1 MKLYFPM
8 SRLSTLSIASIFFA
22 NIPWSGFYVN
32 ALPTPPSQTN
42 SSTPSIGTIKLP
54 PPTGKYIVGTTNL
67 ILTDHSR
74 LETLSPTPNTTARTF
89 VAQIYY
95 PTFALKDLEKYALS
109 PYLTPGLAR
118 FTEMIHMLPDHILD
132 GVITN
137 SYVDAPVVLP
147 HGEAK
152 EVVLF
157 SAGLGNSRSYYTS
170 FHENLASMG
179 YVVIAM
185 EHLYDV
191 SFVDIPSLGDFWNTY
206 QNITVD
212 PVIEATSMSKV
223 RVGDSLFI
231 LNSLANKNSE
241 LVMGVQSL
249 IDNCGEKKK
258 LGSWWSKN
266 AKVVMYGHSLG
277 GSTSLSTMLDNKT
290 PTKIVAGLNLD
301 GTFWGSTARIP
312 NPPPSSYIVNAP
324 FLILGAPGH
333 SRVEDE
339 SWAAVFD
346 HVLKGWKRELSL
358 EGATHGTYTDFPS
371 IVDLFGVRSFLPKD
385 LVDEVVGT
393 ISGVRSLEVIRE
405 VIVCLVSFAF
415 RGDNECKKLLDGA
428 GKNQWREIDFKF

>member
-1 MKLYFPM
+1 M
-8 SRLSTLSIASIFFA
+8 SRISTLSIAGIFFA
-22 NIPWSGFYVN
+22 NLSWSGFYVN
-32 ALPTPPSQTN
+32 ALPAPPSQTN
-42 SSTPSIGTIKLP
+42 TSTLSFGTIKLP
-54 PPTGKYIVGTTNL
+54 PPTGKYVVGTTNL

-74 LETLSPTPNTTARTF
+74 LENLSPTPNTTARTF

-95 PTFALKDLEKYALS
+95 PTFPLKNLKKYALS

-118 FTEMIHMLPDHILD
+118 FTEKIYMLPDHILD

-157 SAGLGNSRSYYTS
+157 SAGSGGSRSYYTS

-191 SFVDIPSLGDFWNTY
+191 SFVDIPGLGDFWNTY
-206 QNITVD
+206 QNMTVD
-212 PVIEATSMSKV
+212 PVIEATSMNKV

-241 LVMGVQSL
+241 LVMG
-249 IDNCGEKKK
+249 
-258 LGSWWSKN
+258 LGLWWSKN

-290 PTKIVAGLNLD
+290 PTKIVGGLNLD
-301 GTFWGSTARIP
+301 GTFWGPTAHIP
-312 NPPPSSYIVNAP
+312 NPPPSSYIVKAP
-324 FLILGAPGH
+324 FLIWGAPGH
-333 SRVEDE
+333 SREENE
-339 SWAAVFD
+339 SWTAVYD
-346 HVLKGWKRELSL
+346 HVLQGWKRELSL
-358 EGATHGTYTDFPS
+358 EGATHVTYSDYPS
-371 IVDLFGVRSFLPKD
+371 IVDLFGLRSFIPKD
-385 LVDEVVGT
+385 LVDEVLGT

-405 VIVCLVSFAF
+405 VIACFVSFAF
-415 RGDNECKKLLDGA
+415 RGDNDCKKLLDGA
-428 GKNQWREIDFKF
+428 GKKRWPEVDFKF